1 MGDVQRLTPAYMDEL
16 WERIE
21 DLESRLLQNP
31 DDRGVAMVLDCA
43 LRNYDAKVRLFN
55 KDSNSLAGLD

>member
-1 MGDVQRLTPAYMDEL
+1 MTKAHLDEL

-21 DLESRLLQNP
+21 DLERRLITNP

-55 KDSNSLAGLD
+55 KDSNLLAGLD

>member
-1 MGDVQRLTPAYMDEL
+1 MTKAHLDEL

>member
-1 MGDVQRLTPAYMDEL
+1 LTPAYMDEL

-43 LRNYDAKVRLFN
+43 LRNYDAKVRLLD
-55 KDSNSLAGLD
+55 KDSNLLAGFD

>member
-1 MGDVQRLTPAYMDEL
+1 MTKAHLDEL

-21 DLESRLLQNP
+21 DLERRLIDNP
-31 DDRGVAMVLDCA
+31 ADRGVAMVLDCA

>member
-1 MGDVQRLTPAYMDEL
+1 MTKAHLDEL

-31 DDRGVAMVLDCA
+31 DDRGVAMLLDCC
-43 LRNYDAKVRLFN
+43 LRNYDAKARLLN
-55 KDSNSLAGLD
+55 KDSNLLAGLD

>member
-1 MGDVQRLTPAYMDEL
+1 MTKAHLDEL

-21 DLESRLLQNP
+21 DLERRLIANP
-31 DDRGVAMVLDCA
+31 ADRGVAMVLDCA
-43 LRNYDAKVRLFN
+43 LRNYDAKVRLLN

>member
-1 MGDVQRLTPAYMDEL
+1 MTKAHLDEL

-21 DLESRLLQNP
+21 DLERRLIANP
-31 DDRGVAMVLDCA
+31 ADRGVAMVLDCA

>member
-1 MGDVQRLTPAYMDEL
+1 MTKAHLDEL

-21 DLESRLLQNP
+21 DLERQLIANP
-31 DDRGVAMVLDCA
+31 DDRGVAMVLDCC
-43 LRNYDAKVRLFN
+43 LRNYDAKVRLLN

>member
-1 MGDVQRLTPAYMDEL
+1 MTKAHLDEL

-21 DLESRLLQNP
+21 ELSEQLLDDP
-31 DDRGVAMVLDCA
+31 DNRGLAMVLDCA
-43 LRNYDAKVRLFN
+43 VRNYDAKVRLFN

>member
-1 MGDVQRLTPAYMDEL
+1 MTKAHLDEL

-43 LRNYDAKVRLFN
+43 LRNYDAKVRLLN
-55 KDSNSLAGLD
+55 KDSNLLAGLD